1 MKLTTL
7 KLVTLVIE
15 SVLEAQVVATIKEA
29 GARGY
34 TAVASAGEGSRGT
47 RTGEIPGQ
55 NVRIETLVSA
65 AVADKI
71 MELVS
76 ARYFQNYAVVCWVV
90 DASVLRGEKYV

>member
-1 MKLTTL
+1 
-7 KLVTLVIE
+7 
-15 SVLEAQVVATIKEA
+15 
-29 GARGY
+29 
-34 TAVASAGEGSRGT
+34 
-47 RTGEIPGQ
+47 
-55 NVRIETLVSA
+55 VRIETLVSA